1 MSHRSITRDPVEA
14 RKAQYRK
21 LEQSG
26 EQQEAIIEAFELLSV
41 QGLNL
46 GAKMKAILNKRSEI
60 KRRNPK

>member
-1 MSHRSITRDPVEA
+1 MSHRSIVRDPVQA
-14 RKAQYRK
+14 RKEQYRK

-41 QGLNL
+41 QGFDL